1 VSIRKYPP
9 EYESGNV
16 EYKLTLSESYEDKLE
31 KLSTQIKYRVNE
43 GGGEAL
49 FVLGVSD
56 DGEVVGLTEEEYKRS
71 FELLKKAAEK
81 VNVQVGELRI
91 EKGGNGIIA
100 QILLR
105 RTRES
110 DYPICLTIPVLG
122 NADSGK
128 STTIGVLVTGELDDG
143 NGKAMKLV
151 ARYLHEIKMRR
162 TSSVVHRLLGF
173 SVDGKPVNYE
183 FDSPLNEAEVYLRSF
198 KVISFVDLAGHEKY
212 LRTTLKGIMSHE
224 ADYAMLVV
232 ASNSGLVGTTKEH
245 FGLAVALKIP
255 IFIVVTKIDM
265 TPKEIFEE
273 TLENIKKLIKMPSVD
288 KIPLIV
294 RGIDD
299 VIVAAINMPSG
310 RIIPIFLISNTT
322 GDGLDLLRNFL
333 NLLPPRVHWYEQLNE
348 PFKMYIDEK
357 FNVTGVGTIVSGLI
371 IGGTVRNGDELQLGP
386 LDDGSYRI
394 VKVRSI
400 QVNRVPVTSAM
411 AGQDV
416 TLALSGINYD
426 EIEKGMVLVSRNV
439 KARATWKF
447 EAKVTILHHPTMIRH
462 GYQAVLHLHS
472 IRQSVIFEWLSKS
485 PLRTGDTATVRLRF
499 MYRPAYLN
507 IGDKF
512 VFREGRTRGL
522 GYITKIL

>member
-1 VSIRKYPP
+1 MSTRRYPP
-9 EYESGNV
+9 EDESGNI

-56 DGEVVGLTEEEYKRS
+56 DGEVVGLSEEEYRRS

-81 VNVQVGELRI
+81 VNVKIGELRT
-91 EKGGNGIIA
+91 EKVNHGIVA

-105 RTRES
+105 RTREG

-143 NGKAMKLV
+143 NGKAMKMV

-162 TSSVVHRLLGF
+162 TSSIAHRLLGF
-173 SVDGKPVNYE
+173 DVDGKPVNYE
-183 FDSPLNEAEVYLRSF
+183 FNSPLNEAEVYLKSF
-198 KVISFVDLAGHEKY
+198 KIISFVDLAGHEKY
-212 LRTTLKGIMSHE
+212 LRTTLKGVMGHE
-224 ADYAMLVV
+224 ADYSMIVIA
-232 ASNSGLVGTTKEH
+232 ANSGLVGTTKEH

-255 IFIVVTKIDM
+255 IFIVVTKTDIA
-265 TPKEIFEE
+265 PREILEE
-273 TLENIKKLIKMPSVD
+273 TLESIKRLIKMPSVD
-288 KIPLIV
+288 KIPLIIK
-294 RGIDD
+294 GMDD
-299 VIVAAINMPSG
+299 VIVAAVNMPSG

-322 GDGLDLLRNFL
+322 GDGLVLLRNFL
-333 NLLPPRVHWYEQLNE
+333 NLLPPRVRWNEQLNE

-357 FNVTGVGTIVSGLI
+357 FNVTGVGTVVSGLI
-371 IGGTVRNGDELQLGP
+371 IGGSVKNGDELQLGP
-386 LDDGSYRI
+386 MSNGSYKI

-400 QVNRVPVTSAM
+400 QVNRVPVSSAI

-416 TLALSGINYD
+416 TLALSGVEYD
-426 EIEKGMVLVSRNV
+426 EIDKGMVLLSTNMKIRPI
-439 KARATWKF
+439 WKF
-447 EAKVTILHHPTMIRH
+447 EAKVTILHHPTMIRY

-499 MYRPAYLN
+499 MYRPVYLTV
-507 IGDKF
+507 GDKF

-522 GYITKIL
+522 GYVTKIL

>member
-1 VSIRKYPP
+1 
-9 EYESGNV
+9 
-16 EYKLTLSESYEDKLE
+16 
-31 KLSTQIKYRVNE
+31 
-43 GGGEAL
+43 
-49 FVLGVSD
+49 
-56 DGEVVGLTEEEYKRS
+56 
-71 FELLKKAAEK
+71 
-81 VNVQVGELRI
+81 
-91 EKGGNGIIA
+91 
-100 QILLR
+100 
-105 RTRES
+105 
-110 DYPICLTIPVLG
+110 
-122 NADSGK
+122 
-128 STTIGVLVTGELDDG
+128 
-143 NGKAMKLV
+143 
-151 ARYLHEIKMRR
+151 
-162 TSSVVHRLLGF
+162 
-173 SVDGKPVNYE
+173 
-183 FDSPLNEAEVYLRSF
+183 
-198 KVISFVDLAGHEKY
+198 
-212 LRTTLKGIMSHE
+212 
-224 ADYAMLVV
+224 MLVV

-426 EIEKGMVLVSRNV
+426 EIEKGMVVVSRNV